1 MLNTDQPSSPA
12 IECLLDFGDVLHGHG
27 SEKEKNKKYTC
38 THLLQ
43 NLRTAARVRFTGE
56 QVLLFLFLFFGDL
69 MLGDTRA
76 RTNAGILT
84 SKRHRGFPVGWQE
97 RPMVAHRTCTW
108 RRKKSTHTARRPRA
122 NAVSEARSSRNSP
135 ATRTANSR
143 LAFLYDTG
151 LLIACFAT
159 RERKTARATHRTH
172 GGAHHT

>member
-1 MLNTDQPSSPA
+1 MHALIAELANGGSRA
-12 IECLLDFGDVLHGHG
+12 IHGRAG
-27 SEKEKNKKYTC
+27 VAVS
-38 THLLQ
+38 
-43 NLRTAARVRFTGE
+43 F
-56 QVLLFLFLFFGDL
+56 FFFFGDL